1 MPSGVSFHNRIQAEG
16 VRLQLNLLDERR
28 YQSMERN
35 TTHQNAYTGYDV
47 VEDTIEEFKDC
58 LRYIASLPGDL
69 DEFESEDDNYKVD
82 YESALD
88 DLWEIIHFMFTDET
102 FTTLFSENI
111 YEFID
116 HTLEA
121 EGLFLQND
129 YHRVF
134 DKFRRDRL

>member
-1 MPSGVSFHNRIQAEG
+1 
-16 VRLQLNLLDERR
+16 
-28 YQSMERN
+28 MERN
-35 TTHQNAYTGYDV
+35 TTHQNAYTGYDI

-58 LRYIASLPGDL
+58 VHYIASLPSYLDDFGDEFDDGYEVAYESGL
-69 DEFESEDDNYKVD
+69 DE
-82 YESALD
+82 
-88 DLWEIIHFMFTDET
+88 LWEIIHFMFTDET

-134 DKFRRDRL
+134 DRFRRDRL

>member
-1 MPSGVSFHNRIQAEG
+1 
-16 VRLQLNLLDERR
+16 
-28 YQSMERN
+28 MERN

-116 HTLEA
+116 HTLEV